1 MKKFAIATGGRR
13 CSGGRRAG
21 NGRCR
26 RSGSLWSLIGRRH
39 CREPARRSGYKVIV
53 TRLSGGE
60 SSKCSVAALR
70 PGQQIIQQVPTGG
83 GDTAQQVVSSTAY
96 IDVRC

>member
-1 MKKFAIATGGRR
+1 MKKFAIATGAAGALAAAALGMAGAAAAAP
-13 CSGGRRAG
+13 SGPSSVADTVA
-21 NGRCR
+21 
-26 RSGSLWSLIGRRH
+26 SLQ
-39 CREPARRSGYKVIV
+39 ANGYKVIV

-83 GDTAQQVVSSTAY
+83 GDTAQQVISSTAY

>member
-1 MKKFAIATGGRR
+1 MKKFAIATGAAGALAAAALGMAGAAAAAP
-13 CSGGRRAG
+13 SGPSSVADTVT
-21 NGRCR
+21 
-26 RSGSLWSLIGRRH
+26 SLQ
-39 CREPARRSGYKVIV
+39 ADGYKVIV

-60 SSKCSVAALR
+60 SSKCSVAAIR
-70 PGQQIIQQVPTGG
+70 PGQQIKQQVPTGG